1 MRPPITP
8 DGILS
13 DAATLTALLQTAPD
27 GTELPLTVSGW
38 SMMPFYLHRT
48 TVVLLRRETARP
60 PRRGD
65 AVLFTRPDGAL
76 LLHRVLRVRPDGTL
90 TVGGD
95 AQDWTETVRPDR
107 ILARVVRVIRRPDG
121 RETAVDAGVY
131 RLAVALWSLGRWWH
145 PGAVRWYRRIRRRL
159 PKQQHERSLP

>member
-1 MRPPITP
+1 MRPPSMP
-8 DGILS
+8 DGGLR
-13 DAATLTALLQTAPD
+13 DAATLTALLQTVPD

-48 TVVLLRRETARP
+48 TVVILRRESARL

-76 LLHRVLRVRPDGTL
+76 ILHRILRVRPDGRL

-95 AQDWTETVRPDR
+95 AQDWVEAVSPDR
-107 ILARVVRVIRRPDG
+107 VLARVVRIIRRPGG
-121 RETAVDAGVY
+121 RESAADTRGY
-131 RLAVALWSLGRWWH
+131 RLAVSLWSLGRWWH
-145 PGAVRWYRRIRRRL
+145 PSAVRWYRRIDRRL
-159 PKQQHERSLP
+159 RLGSCERSLP